1 MRKNALWNC
10 KNPYQGK
17 DKRVLCVCSAGLLR
31 SPTIAKVLVMN
42 GYNTRSCG
50 CRDYALIQID
60 NVLIEWADIIIF
72 ADKEHK
78 VIVDQD
84 QDISD
89 KEIYILDIPD
99 NYGYDDPDLVKII
112 TTKLHEKGLIK

>member
-31 SPTIAKVLVMN
+31 SPTIAKV
-42 GYNTRSCG
+42 SCG

-60 NVLIEWADIIIF
+60 NVLIEWADIVVF
-72 ADKEHK
+72 ADQEHK
-78 VIVDQD
+78 AVVDQTQCLSGKD
-84 QDISD
+84 V
-89 KEIYILDIPD
+89 YILDIPD
-99 NYGYDDPDLVKII
+99 NYGYGDPELVKII
-112 TTKLHEKGLIK
+112 ETKLHEKGLIK

>member
-10 KNPYQGK
+10 KNIYQGN

-60 NVLIEWADIIIF
+60 NVLIEWADVVVF
-72 ADKEHK
+72 AEQEHK
-78 VIVDQD
+78 AVVGQRQYLSGKDV
-84 QDISD
+84 
-89 KEIYILDIPD
+89 YILDIPD
-99 NYGYDDPDLVKII
+99 NYNYDDPELVKII
-112 TTKLHEKGLIK
+112 ETKLHEKGLIK

>member
-50 CRDYALIQID
+50 CSDYALIQID
-60 NVLIEWADIIIF
+60 NVLIEWADAIIF

-99 NYGYDDPDLVKII
+99 NYGYADPDLVKII

>member
-10 KNPYQGK
+10 KNPYQGR

-60 NVLIEWADIIIF
+60 NVLIEWADIIVF
-72 ADKEHK
+72 ANKKHK
-78 VIVDQD
+78 DIIDQT
-84 QDISD
+84 QYLNG
-89 KEIYILDIPD
+89 KKIYILDIPN
-99 NYGYDDPDLVKII
+99 NYDYDEPDLVKII

>member
-31 SPTIAKVLVMN
+31 NPTIAKVLVMN

-50 CRDYALIQID
+50 CRDYTLIQIN
-60 NVLIEWADIIIF
+60 NVLIEWADIIVF
-72 ADKEHK
+72 ADKENK
-78 VIVDQD
+78 DVVDQTQCLSGKD
-84 QDISD
+84 V
-89 KEIYILDIPD
+89 YILDIPD
-99 NYGYDDPDLVKII
+99 NYGYGDPELVKII
-112 TTKLHEKGLIK
+112 ETKLHEKGLIK

>member
-72 ADKEHK
+72 ADNEHK
-78 VIVDQD
+78 AVVDQTQCLSGKD
-84 QDISD
+84 V
-89 KEIYILDIPD
+89 YILDIPD
-99 NYGYDDPDLVKII
+99 NYGYGDPELVKII
-112 TTKLHEKGLIK
+112 ETKLHEKGLIK

>member
-10 KNPYQGK
+10 KNPYQGR

-60 NVLIEWADIIIF
+60 NVLIEWADIVEGVLPAGYF
-72 ADKEHK
+72 T
-78 VIVDQD
+78 
-84 QDISD
+84 ISFESPTETD
-89 KEIYILDIPD
+89 R
-99 NYGYDDPDLVKII
+99 II
-112 TTKLHEKGLIK
+112 TLSDGLGALIS

>member
-10 KNPYQGK
+10 KNPYQGN
-17 DKRVLCVCSAGLLR
+17 DKRVLCVSSDGLLR
-31 SPTIAKVLVMN
+31 SPIIAKVLVMN

-50 CRDYALIQID
+50 YRDYALIQID
-60 NVLIEWADIIIF
+60 NVLIEWADAIIF
-72 ADKEHK
+72 VDKEHK

-99 NYGYDDPDLVKII
+99 NYGYDDPELVKII
-112 TTKLHEKGLIK
+112 ETKLHEKGLIK